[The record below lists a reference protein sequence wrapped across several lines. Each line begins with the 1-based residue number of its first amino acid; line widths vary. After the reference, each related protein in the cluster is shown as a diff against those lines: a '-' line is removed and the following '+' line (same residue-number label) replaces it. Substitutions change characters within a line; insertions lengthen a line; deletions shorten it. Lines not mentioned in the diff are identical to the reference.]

1 MQKLEM
7 LIKTVDAHYDSLH
20 HIQCYYLSCSL
31 LNIARGTCN
40 MMIVNEASNFKNKI
54 TIKFERAIMSGSIQ
68 VTNDFFNSLQT
79 QLSVRNER
87 PARLELVINDKLN
100 INIGA
105 TFDPYEIDDKGVR
118 INKFYK
124 GLLSI
129 SMADFFCFHHTNLK
143 LTR

>member
-20 HIQCYYLSCSL
+20 QIQCFYLSCSL

-40 MMIVNEASNFKNKI
+40 MMIVSEDSDFKNKI

-68 VTNDFFNSLQT
+68 VTNNFFNSLQN
-79 QLSVRNER
+79 QLSIKNER

-100 INIGA
+100 INKSGILFLEQEL
-105 TFDPYEIDDKGVR
+105 TSDIIEY
-118 INKFYK
+118 KFFIPV
-124 GLLSI
+124 L
-129 SMADFFCFHHTNLK
+129 
-143 LTR
+143 

>member
-7 LIKTVDAHYDSLH
+7 LIKTVDAHYDSIH
-20 HIQCYYLSCSL
+20 QIQCYYLSCSL

-40 MMIVNEASNFKNKI
+40 MMIVSEDSDFKNKI

-100 INIGA
+100 INKNGILYLEQEL
-105 TFDPYEIDDKGVR
+105 TSDIVEY
-118 INKFYK
+118 KFFIP
-124 GLLSI
+124 LL
-129 SMADFFCFHHTNLK
+129 
-143 LTR
+143 

>member
-20 HIQCYYLSCSL
+20 QIQCYYLSCSL

-40 MMIVNEASNFKNKI
+40 MMIVSEDSDFKNKI

-68 VTNDFFNSLQT
+68 VKNNFFNSLQT
-79 QLSVRNER
+79 QLSVKNER

-100 INIGA
+100 INKNGILFLEQEL
-105 TFDPYEIDDKGVR
+105 TSDIIEY
-118 INKFYK
+118 KFFIPV
-124 GLLSI
+124 L
-129 SMADFFCFHHTNLK
+129 
-143 LTR
+143 